1 MELLTVDELSKI
13 LRASRNQVVLMARR
27 GEIPAL
33 SIAGKLLFD
42 ADEIEKWLKQDWLW
56 GLALKSKRFPDYRI
70 RDKRTGRAFRSQIAE
85 AKGNFLTEEGTVVT
99 RFFYKGPSRRLQ
111 FDYVGPARVFLRLV
125 LVFSLVIILW
135 KVLS

>member
-1 MELLTVDELSKI
+1 MALLPVKEAAEIFGVSE
-13 LRASRNQVVLMARR
+13 
-27 GEIPAL
+27 GE
-33 SIAGKLLFD
+33 G
-42 ADEIEKWLKQDWLW
+42 LW
-56 GLALKSKRFPDYRI
+56 GLTLKSKRFPDYRI

-125 LVFSLVIILW
+125 LVISLVIILW

>member
-1 MELLTVDELSKI
+1 MRPTISHVAEFSTRDIYLAAV
-13 LRASRNQVVLMARR
+13 
-27 GEIPAL
+27 
-33 SIAGKLLFD
+33 
-42 ADEIEKWLKQDWLW
+42 LKQAGGLW

-125 LVFSLVIILW
+125 LAFSLVIILW